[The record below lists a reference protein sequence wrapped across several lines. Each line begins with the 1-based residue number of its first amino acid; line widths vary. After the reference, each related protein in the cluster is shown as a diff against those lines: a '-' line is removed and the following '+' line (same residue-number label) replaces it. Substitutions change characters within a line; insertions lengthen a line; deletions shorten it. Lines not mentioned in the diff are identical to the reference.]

1 MTVSTYIIIG
11 LFVGW
16 VLGIFSKRTE
26 TSEMKEQFENRHR
39 LDEKELELAN
49 ERISEL
55 EHELMVKRN
64 VIKSIDEKLGRL
76 QKIVKQVKE
85 K

>member
-1 MTVSTYIIIG
+1 MSISAYIIVG

-16 VLGIFSKRTE
+16 VLGVFSKRTE
-26 TSEMKEQFENRHR
+26 ISDMKERFENRHR
-39 LDEKELELAN
+39 LDGREIELAN
-49 ERISEL
+49 QRIDEL

-64 VIKSIDEKLGRL
+64 VIKSLDEKVGRL
-76 QKIVKQVKE
+76 QKIVKRVKQ

>member
-26 TSEMKEQFENRHR
+26 TSEMKERFENRHR

-55 EHELMVKRN
+55 EHELVVKRN
-64 VIKSIDEKLGRL
+64 VIKTLDERIGRL
-76 QKIVKQVKE
+76 QKIVKQVK
-85 K
+85 KK